1 MTKQKTKLGA
11 RVLSKAELNAILPNA
26 ESIYKQIEVFRNNIP
41 EKQQASEKAGKE
53 AWEQKTNNIGIM
65 GRRGAGKTSI
75 LKTFHEGLKEK
86 NNNNDIILPIIIP
99 ENMSA
104 DTSLM
109 DVVLGM
115 LKSEVENKKDEKK
128 KEREKRSVYSDDCI
142 YSGRDSLEKEYNKL
156 VKQYCYI
163 KKDYRDILI
172 QQFTT
177 EQNYVDKTTQVFNS
191 DTEFIRRFNTF
202 VEKLLC
208 AEEKQDMKS
217 MIFLFIDDID
227 LSTTKCM
234 DVVRTL
240 LSYLSNPRIVTF
252 ISGDMGTF
260 EEALTLEFLRQEK
273 ALSKEVFD
281 EVYYSVTDSDDGQK
295 DAKLLERKKTLAY
308 EYLKKIVPPA
318 YRRTIKYW
326 ALEERGKY
334 LVGNESETE
343 KNDAGKTDKAPG
355 PLNLSELLC
364 AVTGSRVDKAYFTY
378 KKGVDSKYM
387 GVTFQMFDDTS
398 RGLNNV
404 YNVLQ
409 ELYNAKESEGDGAKG
424 VKDPLMLWRLIET
437 IEDSNILYAK
447 HKETLRK
454 KIIVL
459 EGNQILVNFDNA
471 FRILYGNEEEEKE
484 EKIEK
489 EKKRINGFDAKE
501 RFTMF
506 LLIDFAA
513 RLSCC
518 GQSEDLGYE
527 KLKNRI
533 VREYLI
539 DETIDDEIAVS
550 RDWKKWQKEE
560 ESKAD
565 KVDIW
570 SILAGLL
577 KKGDFIFIL
586 YLIKFLGREDIYSI
600 LTSPQ
605 LSRYGDSN
613 RECAYKI
620 TYALA
625 QTVWAMRE
633 TEEERKKYLADL
645 YICLPNE
652 MMALLSKLALNPKV
666 IYGKSL
672 MKDENPGFEKY
683 SSYENCTWR
692 DASTGHVES
701 FMNHLRPRDFPD
713 KKAVLRLEYENE
725 CIRYSIYYS
734 MFLNQYGEKEHKF
747 NFKEMTEKLVYRG
760 LTVAIMNQLQDV
772 MDNYKVK
779 KLRDAGY
786 KIPGGENGK
795 PEKRENQEKQVI
807 ALIDEKDM
815 WATPYAKTNIYTYL
829 KRKKKDYINQM
840 GQGRLIFEV
849 SELFASEGAYSA
861 LKACPKGS
869 SGKALA
875 NRLMEQVN
883 NILFLSKGKE
893 RFSDGRYYLSLEQ
906 VLTIQCLLDGFLRS
920 HPRIRYAKKEARRLF
935 MKIGEMPL
943 VIRTN
948 EWGGICSEIKAREKT
963 FFDSVFRGSESDN
976 SGKNSLHDSVVAKF
990 GGKSN
995 LESIAERVYSEWHG
1009 KGREILQML
1018 EESWSEYR
1026 RNSEEEKAAEADYFQ
1041 YYVQQK
1047 ITGWL
1052 EDNLEKNDSQNGWEE
1067 MEPVIPKEDYKFI
1080 FHSYLRYLQENDSD
1094 AERTGARAEDIVK
1107 LAEYMLESE
1116 VIADRRIQNEV
1127 YEVINEELHITE
1139 EEFEGLFIK

>member
-1 MTKQKTKLGA
+1 MEKQKTKLGA

-26 ESIYKQIEVFRNNIP
+26 ESIYEQIEVFRNNIP
-41 EKQQASEKAGKE
+41 EKPKAPEKARKE
-53 AWEQKTNNIGIM
+53 VWEQKTNNIGIM

-75 LKTFHEGLKEK
+75 LKTFHEGLKGRNDK
-86 NNNNDIILPIIIP
+86 NDIILPIIIP

-115 LKSEVENKKDEKK
+115 LKSEVEKKKEEKK
-128 KEREKRSVYSDDCI
+128 KEQEKGSVYSDDCI
-142 YSGRDSLEKEYNKL
+142 YSGRDSLEKEYNEL

-191 DTEFIRRFNTF
+191 DTEFIRRFNIF
-202 VEKLLC
+202 IEKLLC
-208 AEEKQDMKS
+208 PEEKQDMKS
-217 MIFLFIDDID
+217 MIYLFIDDID

-281 EVYYSVTDSDDGQK
+281 EVYYSVTDSDDGQN
-295 DAKLLERKKTLAY
+295 DAKLLERKKALAY

-326 ALEERGKY
+326 ALEERGNY

-343 KNDAGKTDKAPG
+343 KNNAGKTDKEPEA
-355 PLNLSELLC
+355 LNLSELLC
-364 AVTGSRVDKAYFTY
+364 AVTGNRVDKAYFTY

-387 GVTFQMFDDTS
+387 GVTFHMFDDTS

-409 ELYNAKESEGDGAKG
+409 ELYNVKEPEGDSVKG

-484 EKIEK
+484 
-489 EKKRINGFDAKE
+489 KKRINGFDSKE
-501 RFTMF
+501 RFTVF

-518 GQSEDLGYE
+518 GQPEASGYG

-539 DETIDDEIAVS
+539 DDTIDDEIAVS
-550 RDWKKWQKEE
+550 RDWKKWQKKEE
-560 ESKAD
+560 NKAD

-577 KKGDFIFIL
+577 EKGDFIFIL
-586 YLIKFLGREDIYSI
+586 YLIKFLGREDIYNI
-600 LTSPQ
+600 LVSSQ
-605 LSRYGDSN
+605 SQRYADSN
-613 RECAYKI
+613 REYAYKI
-620 TYALA
+620 AYALA

-666 IYGKSL
+666 IYGNGL
-672 MKDENPGFEKY
+672 MEDENPGFGKY
-683 SSYENCTWR
+683 FSYENSTWR
-692 DASTGHVES
+692 DASVGHVES
-701 FMNHLRPRDFPD
+701 YMDYLRQKDFFD
-713 KKAVLRLEYENE
+713 KRTVLRLEYENE
-725 CIRYSIYYS
+725 CLRYSIYYS
-734 MFLNQYGEKEHKF
+734 MLLNQYGEKEHRF

-772 MDNYKVK
+772 MDYYKVG

-786 KIPGGENGK
+786 KIYGGESGK
-795 PEKRENQEKQVI
+795 PEKRESQEKQVI

-815 WATPYAKTNIYTYL
+815 WATPYARTNIYTYL
-829 KRKKKDYINQM
+829 KRKKKDYINLM
-840 GQGRLIFEV
+840 GQGRLIFEA
-849 SELFASEGAYSA
+849 SELFASDGAYSA
-861 LKACPKGS
+861 LKACFKGS

-875 NRLMEQVN
+875 NRLMKQVN
-883 NILFLSKGKE
+883 NILFLSKGKEGEE

-920 HPRIRYAKKEARRLF
+920 HPRIRYAKKEARQLF
-935 MKIGEMPL
+935 MKLGEMPL

-948 EWGGICSEIKAREKT
+948 EWGGICSEIKAKEKN
-963 FFDSVFRGSESDN
+963 FFDSVFQGSESDN
-976 SGKNSLHDSVVAKF
+976 SGKSSLHDSVVAKI
-990 GGKSN
+990 GGMSI
-995 LESIAERVYSEWHG
+995 LESIAESAYSELHG
-1009 KGREILQML
+1009 KGWIILQEL
-1018 EESWSEYR
+1018 KDSWPGHRELLQEGKR
-1026 RNSEEEKAAEADYFQ
+1026 AEADYFQ
-1041 YYVQQK
+1041 YYMQQK
-1047 ITGWL
+1047 IIARL
-1052 EDNLEKNDSQNGWEE
+1052 EGSLEKNDNQNVWEE
-1067 MEPVIPKEDYKFI
+1067 KEPVIPKEDYMFI
-1080 FHSYLRYLQENDSD
+1080 FHSYLRYLQENDND
-1094 AERTGARAEDIVK
+1094 AEKAGARAEDIVK

-1116 VIADRRIQNEV
+1116 VIADKQIQNEV
-1127 YEVINEELHITE
+1127 YEIINEELHISE
-1139 EEFEGLFIK
+1139 EEFEGLFIM